1 VAIEVI
7 AELSEATVRGRE
19 SEACSHFLGQRGRR
33 VSTYKRRSSVLTLT
47 LPLNSVSNTLW
58 ERASRKLPW
67 VGEGYRIYLQLLGMR
82 IQLDSHFPDSR
93 YQELSEH

>member
-1 VAIEVI
+1 MKLA
-7 AELSEATVRGRE
+7 LT
-19 SEACSHFLGQRGRR
+19 FLGNEEDEFQL
-33 VSTYKRRSSVLTLT
+33 TRSSVLTLT
-47 LPLNSVSNTLW
+47 LPLKSVSNTLW

-67 VGEGYRIYLQLLGMR
+67 VGKGYRIYLQLLGMR